1 MRSPNVSDADVARGK
16 ATLKA
21 EILYAADDSAT
32 LLENLGQQ
40 ALFKGRVYK
49 PSDLV
54 AEVDKISTSDV
65 KSVSTFVICA
75 YPMKCPQFVSLLRNM
90 YMYKIYAYL

>member
-1 MRSPNVSDADVARGK
+1 M
-16 ATLKA
+16 
-21 EILYAADDSAT
+21 

-54 AEVDKISTSDV
+54 AEVDKISASDV
-65 KSVSTFVICA
+65 KSVSTTVIMR
-75 YPMKCPQFVSLLRNM
+75 YTLFPKRNVHNLSPSCRNKYVYVKSM
-90 YMYKIYAYL
+90 RICKLHALQI